1 MMVRWWIGNS
11 CSSPHSSD
19 NNLLFR
25 PPNFSV
31 PLASVFRILA
41 PRHFFD
47 GLVSVAACLLV
58 FRAALGAE
66 DPFAAGVRP
75 TDPLTPAEQ
84 TRKFKLPPGFEIQ
97 LVANEPD
104 INKPMNLAFD
114 ATGRLWVTT
123 SIEYPWAAPT
133 NRPARDRLMIFAD
146 FGSDGRA
153 RKITQFA
160 DGLNIPTG
168 VYPFRT
174 ADNHWKAVVW
184 SIPNIWLIEDT
195 DGDGKADK
203 QERLYGPFDHT
214 RDTHGNQ
221 SSFRRGFD
229 GWLYC
234 THGYNNDSHVTAG
247 DGSHVDLNS
256 GNTYRIRLDSSRVE
270 HHTHGQVNPFGA
282 AFDPR
287 GNIYT
292 SDCHSAPIYQL
303 IAGGWYPSF
312 GKPHD
317 GLGYAPVLMDHAHG
331 STAIDGLSYYS
342 DDLWPAEFKDNIFIG
357 NVMTS
362 RLNRDRLEFHG
373 STPKAIEQEDLLKT
387 EDPWFRPV
395 DTCLGPDGAL
405 YIADFYNRI
414 IGHYE
419 VPLTHPGRDR
429 ERGRIW
435 RIVYRGTDGKSM
447 LRSPGLPDGLDGLI
461 GELASPSLPRRMLAM
476 NEIQDRFGAAARD
489 PVHLALARPANAY
502 QHAHALWL
510 AHRLGGLRRADL
522 TEAMT
527 SSDSLVRIHAQ
538 RVAGD
543 LLYQAARRMLVPEDQ
558 VQGAQRAATDGL
570 TDRDAHVQRAA
581 AEALG
586 HLPHQ
591 NSVRPLLNLIAKIE
605 TDDTHQIYVA
615 RKSLRDQLADHT
627 IFSWV
632 LGQDNWSGADV
643 QALANV
649 ALAVKSEIAGTF
661 LLRQLP
667 LLRSTRRLL
676 SSALKHAAQYA
687 PPSELEAIALF
698 ARKEFSGQLDFQ
710 LDLFTSVEQGAGQ
723 RGVTLSE
730 SLRAWGTELCGQ
742 ALSGTPDSA
751 WYNTPLETTIDT
763 SNPWTFQERR
773 CADGQTA
780 TLLSSHPRGETFTGR
795 LRSKPF
801 TMPVRMS
808 FYLSGHDGEPDRPPA
823 GRNAVR
829 LRDAA
834 TGAVL
839 AESVPP
845 RDDTAQKITWE
856 LAAHA
861 GKPGIFE
868 VIDGDSSD
876 AWAWVAFGR
885 FDPPVLALPS
895 RAPGEIARRQQIA
908 GDLAAR
914 LRLPVGPQAQ
924 AIAFGQEFD
933 IEARASA
940 IHAFAALARTRATTA
955 LAPLLQDSDQPLRL
969 REAVGLALLDSEQS
983 GARADVVA
991 AMKSVPYRLQV
1002 SWAQTLANS
1011 TVGAMALLEAI
1022 GSGTVPPRIL
1032 LERAVKDRLAT
1043 GKPAEIGA
1051 RISKLTQDLP
1061 PTDRERDRLI
1071 SRRRDAYSAAKAKLG
1086 AGEQVFL
1093 KSCAVCHQMEGKGAL
1108 VGPQLTGIGTRGL
1121 ERLCEDILDP
1131 NRNVDVAF
1139 RTTVLTLK
1147 DGETVSGLFRRAEG
1161 ELLVLAD
1168 AAGKEFTVPTK
1179 DVRERTQTE
1188 SSLMPDNFGDAITPE
1203 DFNALLA
1210 FLQAQHGEAK

>member
-1 MMVRWWIGNS
+1 M
-11 CSSPHSSD
+11 
-19 NNLLFR
+19 
-25 PPNFSV
+25 
-31 PLASVFRILA
+31 
-41 PRHFFD
+41 
-47 GLVSVAACLLV
+47 V

-75 TDPLTPAEQ
+75 TDPLTPSEQ
-84 TRKFKLPPGFEIQ
+84 TAKFRLPPGFEIQ

-133 NRPARDRLMIFAD
+133 DRPARDRLMIFED
-146 FGSDGRA
+146 FGPDGRA
-153 RKITQFA
+153 RKVTQFA

-174 ADNHWKAVVW
+174 ADKHWKAVVW
-184 SIPNIWLIEDT
+184 SIPNIWLLEDT

-203 QERLYGPFDHT
+203 QDRLYGPFDST

-256 GNTYRIRLDSSRVE
+256 GNTYRIRLESSRIE

-317 GLGYAPVLMDHAHG
+317 GLGYAPVLMEHAHG

-435 RIVYRGTDGKSM
+435 RIAYRGTDGKAA
-447 LRSPGLPDGLDGLI
+447 LRIPRLPDDLAGLI
-461 GELASPSLPRRMLAM
+461 GELASPSQPRRMLAM
-476 NEIQDRFGAAARD
+476 NEIQDRFGAAAKD
-489 PVHLALARPANAY
+489 PLHRALARPANAY

-510 AHRLGGLRRADL
+510 VHRLGGLHLAELSD
-522 TEAMT
+522 AMT
-527 SSDSLVRIHAQ
+527 SNDSLVRNHAQ
-538 RVAGD
+538 RVGGD
-543 LLYQAARRMLVPEDQ
+543 LLYQAARRGTVPEDL
-558 VQGAQRAATDGL
+558 VQGAQRAAMDGL
-570 TDRDAHVQRAA
+570 TDRDAHVRRAA

-591 NSVRPLLNLIAKIE
+591 NTVRPLLNLIARIE
-605 TDDTHQIYVA
+605 TEDTHQIYVA
-615 RKSLRDQLADHT
+615 RKSLRDQLVDRN

-632 LGQDNWSGADV
+632 LGQDNWSATDI
-643 QALANV
+643 QALADV

-667 LLRSTRRLL
+667 ALGPNRKLL

-698 ARKEFSGQLDFQ
+698 ARQEFSGELDFQ
-710 LDLFTSVEQGAGQ
+710 LDLFTSVEQGASQ
-723 RGVTLSE
+723 RGVTLSD
-730 SLRAWGTELCGQ
+730 SLRTWGTELCGQ
-742 ALSGTPDSA
+742 ALSATLDSV
-751 WYNTPLETTIDT
+751 WYNTPLENTIDIG
-763 SNPWTFQERR
+763 NPWTFQERR
-773 CADGQTA
+773 CADGQAA

-795 LRSKPF
+795 LRSRPF
-801 TMPVRMS
+801 TLPARLS
-808 FYLSGHDGEPDRPPA
+808 FYLSGHDGEPDRSPA
-823 GRNAVR
+823 GRNVVR
-829 LRDAA
+829 LRDA
-834 TGAVL
+834 TSGAVL
-839 AESVPP
+839 AEAAPP
-845 RDDTAQKITWE
+845 RNDTAQKITWE
-856 LAAHA
+856 LAAPV
-861 GKPGIFE
+861 GRQGIFE
-868 VIDGDSSD
+868 AIDGDSSD

-895 RAPGEIARRQQIA
+895 RAPGAIARRQQIA
-908 GDLAAR
+908 GDLAGR

-940 IHAFAALARTRATTA
+940 IRAFAALDRAAATPT
-955 LAPLLQDSDQPLRL
+955 LAPLLQDSAQPLRL
-969 REAVGLALLDSEQS
+969 REAVGLALLDSEQG
-983 GARADVVA
+983 GARADVIA

-1002 SWAQTLANS
+1002 SWAQTLAAS
-1011 TVGAMALLEAI
+1011 TAGSTALLDAI
-1022 GSGTVPPRIL
+1022 ASGVVPPRIL

-1043 GKPAEIGA
+1043 GKSTEIGT
-1051 RISKLTQDLP
+1051 RIAKLTQDLP

-1071 SRRRDAYSAAKAKLG
+1071 NRRRDAYSTAKTRPG
-1086 AGEQVFL
+1086 VGEQIFL
-1093 KSCAVCHQMEGKGAL
+1093 KNCAVCHQMEGKGAL

-1131 NRNVDVAF
+1131 NRNVDVNF

-1147 DGETVSGLFRRAEG
+1147 DGDTVSGLFRRSEG

-1168 AAGKEFTVPTK
+1168 AAGKEFTVPTPT
-1179 DVRERTQTE
+1179 VRERTQTE
-1188 SSLMPDNFGDAITPE
+1188 SSLMPDNFGDVITPE
-1203 DFNALLA
+1203 DFNALLT
-1210 FLQAQHGEAK
+1210 FLQAKQGDAK